1 MKNENNPT
9 SWNLHNPIVKFEV
22 RSKGEFRKKLF
33 TNFPVLTEET
43 YKTCKTP
50 TFYYVKNLLKQGKQC
65 LLAKHCFASQ
75 SEFLFTKSGG
85 SPKPKSNITDH

>member
-22 RSKGEFRKKLF
+22 RSKVELF
-33 TNFPVLTEET
+33 KNSPENFAVLTEET

-50 TFYYVKNLLKQGKQC
+50 RMHFHAFGVLPRRKVT
-65 LLAKHCFASQ
+65 
-75 SEFLFTKSGG
+75 
-85 SPKPKSNITDH
+85 